1 MAAITGGVTEESAPK
16 TAETQEAPAAVA
28 EPPRSEPIITAP
40 RGNQQI
46 EALDVQRGEDKLF
59 RIVGN

>member
-1 MAAITGGVTEESAPK
+1 VTEERTPK
-16 TAETQEAPAAVA
+16 TAETQAPTAVA

-40 RGNQQI
+40 RGNQEI
-46 EALDVQRGEDKLF
+46 EVLDVERGEDKLF